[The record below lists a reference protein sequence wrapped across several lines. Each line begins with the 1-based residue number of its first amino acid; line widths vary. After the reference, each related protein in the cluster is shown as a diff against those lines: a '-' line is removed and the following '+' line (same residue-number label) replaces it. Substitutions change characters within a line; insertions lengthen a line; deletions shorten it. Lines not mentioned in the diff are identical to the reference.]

1 MEKNNTSLPQISGF
15 KGWKKNNSNV
25 ILEESEKIKIDLVN
39 FFHGKNESSVDVL
52 RRCLFYV
59 LLKPNLFKK
68 PSMSQ
73 NFY

>member
-1 MEKNNTSLPQISGF
+1 MVT
-15 KGWKKNNSNV
+15 KGEKKNCNV

-59 LLKPNLFKK
+59 LLNPNLLKASNVTEFLLIYRQLLK
-68 PSMSQ
+68 
-73 NFY
+73 